1 MRRRDLATLL
11 VAVGLFAGT
20 PALAQEP
27 REGALRLTVLH
38 TNDLH
43 GQVLEPPRRP
53 GGLVALGRAIRQERD
68 RARERGDAVLL
79 LDAGD
84 LFKGTP
90 EGDLTD
96 GEVMVAWMNHMGYDA
111 AVVGNHEFD
120 HGVDVAARLCWGA
133 DFPFLGA
140 NIRQPDGAR
149 PEWLGLP
156 GARLGEPLHE
166 ALRGAA
172 VVRTLASA
180 AGRARVALVGLTTSA
195 MKDVTLKGVTGDLE
209 FPDEAATLDRVLELL
224 PPVDLVVLITHCGL
238 TTDRALARRF
248 QGKVDLIIGGHSHTR
263 LPSGDRQGAVL
274 VCQTGSRG
282 EALGRV
288 RVEVTPA
295 QGGSP
300 RKVVA
305 EADLLP
311 TGDELPGVLAPYIEK
326 VKEKVGA
333 RVGTLTRD
341 LERGRGFEPSG
352 LGNLHVDAMR
362 RATGVDV
369 ALHNRTGIRADIPA
383 GEVQVRHLYEV
394 APFGNTVVTLL
405 LSGKDLLELFSGM
418 LGSPSRVLEVSGAV
432 ITFDPEAP
440 VGQRLVE
447 VTIGGKPLDPDRTYK
462 VATNNFLA
470 AGGDGHAVF
479 TRGADVR
486 DTGVI
491 LLDLLLAHF
500 REREGPFDPGVPEQ
514 RLVVAQPAGAPR

>member
-1 MRRRDLATLL
+1 MPRRFAALLL
-11 VAVGLFAGT
+11 VLGLVAAA

-27 REGALRLTVLH
+27 RDGAVRLTILH

-43 GQVLEPPRRP
+43 GQVLEPPRRV

-111 AVVGNHEFD
+111 GVVGNHEFD
-120 HGVDVAARLCWGA
+120 HGVDVAARLAWGA

-140 NIRQPDGAR
+140 NIRQPGGAR

-156 GARLGEPLHE
+156 GARPGEPLHE

-172 VVRTLASA
+172 VVRTLTSA

-195 MKDVTLKGVTGDLE
+195 MKEVTLKGVTGDLE
-209 FPDEAATLDRVLELL
+209 FPDEAATLERVLELL

-248 QGKVDLIIGGHSHTR
+248 QGKVDVIIGGHSHTR
-263 LPSGDRQGAVL
+263 LPAGDRQGSVL
-274 VCQTGSRG
+274 VCQTGARA

-288 RVEVTPA
+288 RVAVTPA
-295 QGGSP
+295 RDGAP
-300 RKVVA
+300 RRVTA

-311 TGDELPGVLAPYIEK
+311 PGDELPGVLAPFIDK
-326 VKEKVGA
+326 VKEKVGQ
-333 RVGTLTRD
+333 RVGALVRD

-362 RATGVDV
+362 QATGVDV
-369 ALHNRTGIRADIPA
+369 ALHNRSGIRGDLLA

-405 LSGKDLLELFSGM
+405 LSGKDLRELLAGM
-418 LGSPSRVLEVSGAV
+418 LASPARALEVSGAV
-432 ITFDPEAP
+432 VTFDPEAAE
-440 VGQRLVE
+440 GQRLVS
-447 VTIGGKPLDPDRTYK
+447 VTVGGKPLDPDRTYK
-462 VATNNFLA
+462 IATNNFLA
-470 AGGDGHAVF
+470 AGGDGHVVF

-486 DTGVI
+486 DTGVV
-491 LLDLLLAHF
+491 LLDLLMKHL
-500 REREGPFDPGVPEQ
+500 RERDPLDPGPVEP
-514 RLVVAQPAGAPR
+514 RLIVAQPAEAPR